1 MRRSPAEADTKRLSA
16 ETLKFWRL
24 LPIRGTVIEAHYTW
38 RPLGALLVDRGLLS
52 GDQLQGALKEQRRS
66 GRLLGEILV
75 EAGLVS
81 AFSLTRALSE
91 QHGVQLKTN
100 GNAEPREVEGP
111 AQQTEPTEWRPL
123 GKLLVENG
131 FLTKIQLEQALAEQ
145 LTSGG
150 RRLLGEILV
159 ATGALSP
166 LDLARAL
173 GEQHGV
179 SIGDES
185 GLEAVL
191 TSSAEGQPLYE
202 VRGVAY
208 EGQYEPQDVLY
219 RSASFLEAIDFAAEY
234 IEDNEPPGL
243 EIQRAEA
250 DARET
255 VWTYSETRA
264 EATAIARKTLNDT
277 FGFDPT
283 QWDGAQHVPSSTIR
297 WPHPRKTG

>member
-1 MRRSPAEADTKRLSA
+1 
-16 ETLKFWRL
+16 
-24 LPIRGTVIEAHYTW
+24 VIEAQYTW
-38 RPLGALLVDRGLLS
+38 RPLGAILVDRGLLS
-52 GDQLQGALKEQRRS
+52 ADELQGALREQRRS

-100 GNAEPREVEGP
+100 GNAEPREVDGS
-111 AQQTEPTEWRPL
+111 AQQTQPTEWRPL

-159 ATGALSP
+159 ATGSLSP

-179 SIGDES
+179 TLGDES
-185 GLEAVL
+185 DLEAVL
-191 TSSAEGQPLYE
+191 TSSAPGQPLYE
-202 VRGVAY
+202 VRRVAY
-208 EGQYEPQDVLY
+208 EGQHEPQDVLY

-234 IEDNEPPGL
+234 IEDNEPQGL

-250 DARET
+250 EVRET

-264 EATAIARKTLNDT
+264 EAIAAARRTLSDT

-283 QWDGAQHVPSSTIR
+283 QWDGAQHVPSSSVR
-297 WPHPRKTG
+297 WPHPRKTA

>member
-1 MRRSPAEADTKRLSA
+1 MIDAR
-16 ETLKFWRL
+16 
-24 LPIRGTVIEAHYTW
+24 YTW
-38 RPLGALLVDRGLLS
+38 RPLGAILVERDLLS
-52 GDQLQGALKEQRRS
+52 DDELQGALREQRRT

-100 GNAEPREVEGP
+100 GIDAPREIDVP
-111 AQQTEPTEWRPL
+111 AQKTLPADWRPL

-159 ATGALSP
+159 ATGFLSP

-173 GEQHGV
+173 GEQHGFTL
-179 SIGDES
+179 GDDRDI
-185 GLEAVL
+185 EAVL
-191 TSSAEGQPLYE
+191 TSSAAGQPLYE
-202 VRGVAY
+202 VRRVRSGG
-208 EGQYEPQDVLY
+208 EHEPQDVLY
-219 RSASFLEAIDFAAEY
+219 RSASFLEATDFAAEY
-234 IEDNEPPGL
+234 IEDNEPEGL

-250 DARET
+250 ESRET
-255 VWTYSETRA
+255 VWTYSESRA
-264 EATAIARKTLNDT
+264 ETTAATRKTLSDT

-297 WPHPRKTG
+297 WPHPRKTA

>member
-1 MRRSPAEADTKRLSA
+1 VAGADK
-16 ETLKFWRL
+16 W
-24 LPIRGTVIEAHYTW
+24 TVIEAHYTW
-38 RPLGALLVDRGLLS
+38 RPLGAILVDRGLLS
-52 GDQLQGALKEQRRS
+52 SDELQGALREQRRS
-66 GRLLGEILV
+66 GQLLGEILV

-100 GNAEPREVEGP
+100 GSAEPRDDVDVP
-111 AQQTEPTEWRPL
+111 AQQTRPADWRPL
-123 GKLLVENG
+123 GKLLVEKG

-159 ATGALSP
+159 ATGSLSP

-173 GEQHGV
+173 GEQYGV
-179 SIGDES
+179 TLGDES
-185 GLEAVL
+185 ELEAVL
-191 TSSAEGQPLYE
+191 TSSAPGQPLYE
-202 VRGVAY
+202 VCPVRHD
-208 EGQYEPQDVLY
+208 GQSEPQDILY

-234 IEDNEPPGL
+234 IEDNEPEGL
-243 EIQRAEA
+243 EIQRAGAE
-250 DARET
+250 ARET
-255 VWTYSETRA
+255 VWTYSESRA
-264 EATAIARKTLNDT
+264 KATAETRKTLSDT

-297 WPHPRKTG
+297 WPRPRKTA